1 MVEAFFWMTHGH
13 RPQQSALLAVKR
25 TFGDRIGT
33 VGSRIDGRRDLV
45 PADLALDEPSDDNAF
60 VEMVANRAAKLRA
73 EAGPVPV
80 IVLAMNRRRDLLA
93 HAAELRGQGIVLL
106 AGSLNLN
113 ATDLCENKFLFANF
127 MRDMFPD
134 HALPTALVTD
144 ARGLDKAIAA
154 VEASGAQ
161 ACVKPPVG
169 VFGMGFWH
177 LSADTPASAMF
188 TGSSAFEEWRKVN
201 PDLFRMVYAADPQ
214 PLVVMPF
221 LAGTEISIDVLFRNG
236 EFLRAATRRKNGSL
250 QAISEDADEV
260 LPVLRPMGRALALD
274 GIVNVQVRR
283 ESDSVPGP
291 YKVLEIN
298 TRYAGGSAYL
308 IDAGI
313 DLFSE
318 AVGSVLGVAPTRG
331 LLVPLLDVAIRAEPA
346 RPEARWGK
354 VA

>member
-1 MVEAFFWMTHGH
+1 
-13 RPQQSALLAVKR
+13 
-25 TFGDRIGT
+25 
-33 VGSRIDGRRDLV
+33 
-45 PADLALDEPSDDNAF
+45 
-60 VEMVANRAAKLRA
+60 
-73 EAGPVPV
+73 
-80 IVLAMNRRRDLLA
+80 MNRRRDLLA
-93 HAAELRGQGIVLL
+93 HAAELNAEGIVLL
-106 AGSLNLN
+106 AGSLNLES
-113 ATDLCENKFLFANF
+113 TDLCEDKFLFANF
-127 MRDMFPD
+127 MRDSFPV
-134 HALPTALVTD
+134 HALPTALVTNAADLD
-144 ARGLDKAIAA
+144 AAIKA
-154 VEASGAQ
+154 VEATGAE

-177 LSADTPASAMF
+177 LSPATPVSAMF

-221 LAGTEISIDVLFRNG
+221 LAGTEISIDALFRNS

-250 QAISEDADEV
+250 QAIAEDADEV

-283 ESDSVPGP
+283 ETDAVPGP

-308 IDAGI
+308 IEAGI

-318 AVGSVLGVAPTRG
+318 AVGSVLGIAPVRG
-331 LLVPLLDVAIRAEPA
+331 PVVPLLDVAVRAEPA
-346 RPEARWGK
+346 RAESRWGR
-354 VA
+354 AA